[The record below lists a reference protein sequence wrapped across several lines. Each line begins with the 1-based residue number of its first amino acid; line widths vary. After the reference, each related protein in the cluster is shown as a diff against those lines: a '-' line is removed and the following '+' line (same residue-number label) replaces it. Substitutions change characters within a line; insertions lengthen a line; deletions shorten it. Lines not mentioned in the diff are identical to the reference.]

1 MLPPVS
7 AYSQAIARPS
17 TAFTDK
23 DLRKA
28 QPKLNG
34 FGLPVA
40 LAGGFAATYRLTT
53 PSGDIAV
60 RCFHRESPSL
70 AERYQRITH
79 ALASSHSPFFLNVAY
94 SPKGVRVGKE
104 YYPIVRMDWAPGRI
118 LTSVIREN
126 HRDKALLAAL
136 ISQLGA
142 LDQGLQTLGIAHGDL
157 QPENLC
163 WDGSSLRLLDYDGM
177 YVPGMTTA
185 AGAEVGHRHF
195 QHPGRKGEH
204 FGPTM
209 DRFSLLVLTLSLRA
223 IWSHPGLYGKYA
235 VTDENIL
242 FTCDD
247 FKYPDRSPLFQELSS
262 IAEFRGWTELFRKVC
277 MGAPEAVPTLSEFR
291 RGLAVTSTGCS
302 LASVTSS
309 GSLVQPASVP
319 IFSADDYLHAVS
331 CISKTTAICLVGR
344 LHSARRGKTQTKL
357 FFSDSANGGFTV
369 TLRGSLSRAFKPTL
383 IGKRVVVTGHVAAV
397 SRHRA
402 CDIAGS
408 GVAIRVLVDDVVEL
422 RTVTEHEATSL
433 LVSSAGSPRC
443 IEDVAPQAAP
453 RAPPDC
459 DDDVLVEE
467 SPVTVQPC
475 LEPAHQDRLGVLT
488 LLRTVVFLITAA
500 TIAFLAI
507 RSLLSTA

>member
-28 QPKLNG
+28 HPKLNR
-34 FGLPVA
+34 FGLPIA

-53 PSGDIAV
+53 PNGDIAV

-79 ALASSHSPFFLNVAY
+79 ALASSRSPFFLNVEY
-94 SPKGVRVGKE
+94 SPKGVCVGKE
-104 YYPIVRMDWAPGRI
+104 YYPIVRMDWAPGLI

-136 ISQLGA
+136 ISQFGA
-142 LDQGLQTLGIAHGDL
+142 MEQGLQNLGIAHGDL

-177 YVPGMTTA
+177 YVPGMTEA
-185 AGAEVGHRHF
+185 AGAEAGHRHF
-195 QHPGRKGEH
+195 QHPGRNGEH

-223 IWSHPGLYGKYA
+223 LWSHPGLYGKYA

-247 FKYPDRSPLFQELSS
+247 FKHPDCSPLFQELSS
-262 IAEFRGWTELFRKVC
+262 IAEFRGWAELFRKVC
-277 MGAPEAVPTLSEFR
+277 MGTPEAVPTLSEFR

-302 LASVTSS
+302 LASVPSS
-309 GSLVQPASVP
+309 GALVQPASVP
-319 IFSADDYLHAVS
+319 IFSANDYLHAVS

-344 LHSARRGKTQTKL
+344 LHSSRRGKSHTKL
-357 FFSDSANGGFTV
+357 FFSDPANGGFTV
-369 TLRGSLSRAFKPTL
+369 TLRGSLSRVFKPTL
-383 IGKRVVVTGHVAAV
+383 VGKRVVVTGHVASV

-402 CDIAGS
+402 CRTTGS
-408 GVAIRVLVDDVVEL
+408 GVAIRVVVDDVVEL
-422 RTVTEHEATSL
+422 RTVTEREAHSL
-433 LVSSAGSPRC
+433 LVGSAGTPRC

-453 RAPPDC
+453 RPPPDS
-459 DDDVLVEE
+459 DDDVILEE
-467 SPVTVQPC
+467 SPATDQAC
-475 LEPAHQDRLGVLT
+475 LEPAPRDRLGFST
-488 LLRTVVFLITAA
+488 LLRTAVLLITAA
-500 TIAFLAI
+500 TIAFLAT
-507 RSLLSTA
+507 RSLLSTP